1 MGRSIKATQT
11 DVLLFLIRM
20 YPKKSHSTKINVSVD
35 AILYDKRT
43 YHSQMEE
50 LYQEIPHITAQPSR
64 LIPERDKIIG
74 GIQKNPHLL
83 FEEQMVWV
91 NPLKESKAYYEEYS
105 RYYPLKRSFIFCH

>member
-1 MGRSIKATQT
+1 
-11 DVLLFLIRM
+11 
-20 YPKKSHSTKINVSVD
+20 
-35 AILYDKRT
+35 
-43 YHSQMEE
+43 MEE
-50 LYQEIPHITAQPSR
+50 LYQEIPHITAQPGR

-105 RYYPLKRSFIFCH
+105 RYYPLKRSSIFVIDKISYL

>member
-1 MGRSIKATQT
+1 
-11 DVLLFLIRM
+11 
-20 YPKKSHSTKINVSVD
+20 
-35 AILYDKRT
+35 
-43 YHSQMEE
+43 MEE

-91 NPLKESKAYYEEYS
+91 NPLKESKAYYEAIVHFLSLTKSLIYNLPIS
-105 RYYPLKRSFIFCH
+105 SI

>member
-1 MGRSIKATQT
+1 
-11 DVLLFLIRM
+11 
-20 YPKKSHSTKINVSVD
+20 
-35 AILYDKRT
+35 
-43 YHSQMEE
+43 MEE

-91 NPLKESKAYYEEYS
+91 NPLKESKAYY
-105 RYYPLKRSFIFCH
+105 RRIFPLLPIEAIVHFLSLTKSLIYNLPISSI